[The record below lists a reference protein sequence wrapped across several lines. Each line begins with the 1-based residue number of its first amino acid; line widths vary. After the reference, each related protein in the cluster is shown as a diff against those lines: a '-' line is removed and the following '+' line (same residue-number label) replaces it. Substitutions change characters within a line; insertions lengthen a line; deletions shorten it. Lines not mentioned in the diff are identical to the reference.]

1 MIKKMAN
8 MYYEKY
14 RQAKEHLVGKEEKRD
29 RSFAEQFFW
38 VYVCFGIATVV
49 IHLISFTAAVVFPA
63 YHIEVMFGSF
73 TIGVLL
79 GLILV
84 LTLIEVPKYT
94 FFKVFF
100 ENYFKHGIKSFEMAF
115 AGMFFV
121 SVSIASSIFGVPLV
135 VEKFAPSAELISI
148 EAIEQKYTEQK
159 QTEQISLGLLVDNAT
174 KEESEY
180 WTKYKKRDEKEDR
193 YRLSSDKNITET
205 YSKLQNAVTD
215 AKTALSSRLLELTAL
230 MESDIKEAK
239 EENKARVYSHKSQTG
254 LTSDIAFWIMLGLEL
269 IYVFGCCGRAY
280 YKHREEHEQIEPNS
294 TNIAV
299 TDKQQVKHTKVTSR
313 TKQSGQTV
321 NKGVQVAT
329 AQIRTMQI
337 QNQSEQKQTEPTVPT
352 EPYHGLI
359 FRPEGATV
367 DHVYYENKHGD
378 LTIYKQSDIARQLA
392 KYEKKRAERGTE
404 EKTPGEQKMLEVY
417 KSMEIR

>member
-1 MIKKMAN
+1 MAN
-8 MYYEKY
+8 VYYEKY
-14 RQAKEHLVGKEEKRD
+14 RQAKEQLVGKEEKRD

-73 TIGVLL
+73 TIGLLL

-100 ENYFKHGIKSFEMAF
+100 ENYFKDGIKSFEMLF
-115 AGMFFV
+115 AGLFFV

-148 EAIEQKYTEQK
+148 EGIEQKYNEQK
-159 QTEQISLGLLVDNAT
+159 QTEQAFFNGLIADSER
-174 KEESEY
+174 EESEY
-180 WTKYKKRDEKEDR
+180 FTKYKKYDKEEER
-193 YRLSSDKNITET
+193 YRVSSNTDITET

-215 AKTALSSRLLELTAL
+215 SKTALSSRLLELTAL
-230 MESDIKEAK
+230 MESDIKAAK
-239 EENKARVYSHKSQTG
+239 EENKARLSSHKSQTG

-269 IYVFGCCGRAY
+269 IYVLGCCGRAY
-280 YKHREEHEQIEPNS
+280 YKHREEHEQIEPNDIK
-294 TNIAV
+294 TAV
-299 TDKQQVKHTKVTSR
+299 TDKQQVKHTKVTNR
-313 TKQSGQTV
+313 TKPSGQTI
-321 NKGVQVAT
+321 NKGFQVAT
-329 AQIRTMQI
+329 AQTRSMQI
-337 QNQSEQKQTEPTVPT
+337 PNQSGQKQTESTVPR

-392 KYEKKRAERGTE
+392 KYEKKRAEKGTE